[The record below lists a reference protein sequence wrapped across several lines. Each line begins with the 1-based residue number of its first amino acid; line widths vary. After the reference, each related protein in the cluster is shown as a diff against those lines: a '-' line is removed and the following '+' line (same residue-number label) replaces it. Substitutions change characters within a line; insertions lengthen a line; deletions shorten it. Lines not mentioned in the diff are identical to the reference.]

1 MSAPSFAVRHLT
13 RSYPGEDG
21 RPHRVLDRL
30 DLTLAGSE
38 TVALLGRSGCGKTTL
53 LRALLLIDHP
63 QRGDDGDILLD
74 GRSVLAGGRSARALR
89 PYRRAVQYVPQDPAA
104 SLDPRHDV
112 LSQVTRTLRSL
123 GAPGGRDEHEATA
136 HAVLAALDLPRDL

>member
-1 MSAPSFAVRHLT
+1 MPRVRHPRPRAHRLGGCPVSAPSFAVRHLT

-74 GRSVLAGGRSARALR
+74 GRSVLAGGRSARR
-89 PYRRAVQYVPQDPAA
+89 GGCRRRRRA
-104 SLDPRHDV
+104 
-112 LSQVTRTLRSL
+112 
-123 GAPGGRDEHEATA
+123 GG
-136 HAVLAALDLPRDL
+136 